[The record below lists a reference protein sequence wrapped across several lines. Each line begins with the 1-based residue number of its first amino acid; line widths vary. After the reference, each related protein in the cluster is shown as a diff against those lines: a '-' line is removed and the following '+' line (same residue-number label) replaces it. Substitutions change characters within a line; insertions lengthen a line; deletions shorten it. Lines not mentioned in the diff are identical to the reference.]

1 VIRIF
6 SPFLP
11 PTIRNAMPSMLGWF
25 ALTLCCYLLGDAART
40 IGIPAPHLLM
50 SLGVGVAVALSG
62 FVHGQVPKP
71 MNRASQA
78 IVGVLMGSYL
88 DPGSV
93 RAVAAS
99 IGPLAAVTLATIL
112 LCVTAAVLLPR
123 LTSMLRADAV
133 LGMVPGGSA
142 AIIACAD
149 ELDADARIVAFMQ
162 YVRVALVAATAPVV
176 VLAIGSSGSTAAT
189 HSGFLEQFF
198 GPTRLVTSA
207 HPVAGL
213 TILAALCVL
222 GPNVG
227 RRLGLPAPTLL
238 GPMLIAGVAVLTGAA
253 QGFAPDGLLQDLV
266 FVVVGLE
273 VGLRFTRSSVR
284 QVGRCVPHV
293 LLATAAVCTACAVLA
308 GILEFFTDIPF
319 MDAYLA
325 TTPGGIN
332 AVLATA
338 ASTHG
343 NVALISTAQ
352 SLRLFAVVLL
362 APPLIRRLTQSE
374 NTSPADDT
382 SGDDTV
388 DSESELIHYQEKSSA
403 AATV

>member
-1 VIRIF
+1 VIRLS
-6 SPFLP
+6 SPFLSP
-11 PTIRNAMPSMLGWF
+11 KRIRNALPTVLGWV
-25 ALTLCCYLLGDAART
+25 ALTLCCYLLGGAARVL
-40 IGIPAPHLLM
+40 GIPAPHLLM

-62 FVHGQVPKP
+62 FSRGQVPKP

-93 RAVAAS
+93 QAVAAS
-99 IGPLAAVTLATIL
+99 VGPLVAVTLATIL
-112 LCVTAAVLLPR
+112 LCVAAAVLLPR

-149 ELDADARIVAFMQ
+149 ELGADARIVAFMQ

-176 VLAIGSSGSTAAT
+176 VLAIGSSDSTVAA
-189 HSGFLEQFF
+189 HSGFFEQFF
-198 GPTRLVTSA
+198 GPARLVTSA

-227 RRLGLPAPTLL
+227 RRLGLPAPALL
-238 GPMLIAGVAVLTGAA
+238 GPMLIAGIAVLNGAA
-253 QGFAPDGLLQDLV
+253 QGFAPAGLLQDLV

-284 QVGRCVPHV
+284 QVSQCVPHV
-293 LLATAAVCTACAVLA
+293 LLVTAAVCAACAFLA
-308 GILEFFTDIPF
+308 GILAFFTDIPF
-319 MDAYLA
+319 VDAYLA

-362 APPLIRRLTQSE
+362 APPLIGRLTQSA
-374 NTSPADDT
+374 NTVSD
-382 SGDDTV
+382 GNMVGNDTV
-388 DSESELIHYQEKSSA
+388 DSERELIRYQESSA
-403 AATV
+403 VAA